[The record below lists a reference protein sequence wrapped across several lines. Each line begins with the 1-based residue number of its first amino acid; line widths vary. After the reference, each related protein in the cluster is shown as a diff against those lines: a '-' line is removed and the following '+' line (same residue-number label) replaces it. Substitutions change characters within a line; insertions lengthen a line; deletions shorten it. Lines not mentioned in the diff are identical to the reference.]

1 MKKIFTRDLNKN
13 IHGQF
18 QTDGKIFLFTI
29 KELGLSGKG
38 LSPKEAY
45 EDLMDTWN
53 KSYKLLG
60 AKNKSIEQNVQLLNK
75 EKVFIKIRNSVLVVG
90 IILAVI
96 IAVNAVVTPI
106 IDLPR
111 TIRHGLL
118 NMSQKILNDDLGK
131 FSEKINEM
139 DPEKR
144 DKLVNDIS
152 SILIFL
158 KDIKNKATTNSLNQV
173 K

>member
-1 MKKIFTRDLNKN
+1 MKKLFKKN
-13 IHGQF
+13 IKEKLHGQF
-18 QTDGKIFLFTI
+18 QTDGKFFLFTI

-38 LSPKEAY
+38 FSPKEAY

-60 AKNKSIEQNVQLLNK
+60 TDISTIDDNISLLNK
-75 EKVFIKIRNSVLVVG
+75 EKIFLKIRNSILIIGLVLALL
-90 IILAVI
+90 ISI
-96 IAVNAVVTPI
+96 NAALTPI
-106 IDLPR
+106 LDLPR

-118 NMSQKILNDDLGK
+118 NITQTILNDDLGK
-131 FSEKINEM
+131 ISEKIKNM
-139 DPEKR
+139 DQEKR

-152 SILIFL
+152 SILIL
-158 KDIKNKATTNSLNQV
+158 VEDIKNKANKSST